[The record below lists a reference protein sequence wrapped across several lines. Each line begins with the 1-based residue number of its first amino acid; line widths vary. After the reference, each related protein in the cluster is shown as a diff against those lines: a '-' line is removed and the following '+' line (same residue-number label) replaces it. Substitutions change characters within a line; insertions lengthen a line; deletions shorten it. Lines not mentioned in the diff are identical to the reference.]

1 MKRKQSGPR
10 RVQIVTGNVTRHL
23 LEQRIRD
30 VQAAGLPYEIIDL
43 DRRANQPMRLP
54 ESEFVRKIQVPGGSD
69 VADDKIVE
77 LLQSGDLVITA
88 DIPLAAR
95 VVDKDVVALDP
106 RGDFYSKENIRE
118 RLSIR
123 DFMDGLRS
131 TGVETGGPASFKQ
144 KDSQAF
150 ANQLDRF
157 LTKHARKKNE

>member
-1 MKRKQSGPR
+1 MKIWVDADACPKAIKDILVR
-10 RVQIVTGNVTRHL
+10 
-23 LEQRIRD
+23 
-30 VQAAGLPYEIIDL
+30 AAGRVGVRTIFV
-43 DRRANQPMRLP
+43 ANQPMRLP

-95 VVDKDVVALDP
+95 VVDEDVVALDP

>member
-1 MKRKQSGPR
+1 MKIWVDADACPKAIKDILVR
-10 RVQIVTGNVTRHL
+10 
-23 LEQRIRD
+23 
-30 VQAAGLPYEIIDL
+30 AAGRVGVRTIFV
-43 DRRANQPMRLP
+43 ANQPMRLP

-95 VVDKDVVALDP
+95 VVDEDVVALDP

-157 LTKHARKKNE
+157 LTKHARKKNECH

>member
-1 MKRKQSGPR
+1 MKIWVDADACPKAIKDILVR
-10 RVQIVTGNVTRHL
+10 
-23 LEQRIRD
+23 
-30 VQAAGLPYEIIDL
+30 AAGRIGVQTIFV
-43 DRRANQPMRLP
+43 ANQPMRLP
-54 ESEFVRKIQVPGGSD
+54 ESEFIKKIQVPGGAD

-131 TGVETGGPASFKQ
+131 AGVETGGPASFKQ

-150 ANQLDRF
+150 ADQLDRF

>member
-1 MKRKQSGPR
+1 MKIWVDADACPKAIKDILVR
-10 RVQIVTGNVTRHL
+10 
-23 LEQRIRD
+23 
-30 VQAAGLPYEIIDL
+30 AAGRVGVRTIFV
-43 DRRANQPMRLP
+43 ANQPMRLP

>member
-1 MKRKQSGPR
+1 MKIWVDADACPKAIKDILVR
-10 RVQIVTGNVTRHL
+10 
-23 LEQRIRD
+23 
-30 VQAAGLPYEIIDL
+30 AAGRVGVRTIFI
-43 DRRANQPMRLP
+43 ANQPMRLP

-77 LLQSGDLVITA
+77 LLHSGDLVITA